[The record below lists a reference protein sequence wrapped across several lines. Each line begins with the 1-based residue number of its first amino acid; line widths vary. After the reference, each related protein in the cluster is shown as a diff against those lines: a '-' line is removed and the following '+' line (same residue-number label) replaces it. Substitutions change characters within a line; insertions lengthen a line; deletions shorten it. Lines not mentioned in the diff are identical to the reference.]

1 MILDYKNQF
10 SRLQA
15 VTASAASTDVIDQ
28 GAAGQ
33 AIGSELWLVGRVG
46 TAFTNNDA
54 NATLTIALQS
64 DSAEGFNAAVVTH
77 YSVTLALA
85 ALTANTT
92 VFKVKVPPGLK
103 RYVRGYYTASAEFS
117 GGTIDLFLTPDV
129 EVR

>member
-1 MILDYKNQF
+1 MILDHNNQL

-15 VTASAASTDVIDQ
+15 VTVSADSTDLIDQ

-46 TAFTNNDA
+46 TAFNSGDA

-64 DSAEGFNAAVVTH
+64 DSAKAFNAAVVTH
-77 YSVTLALA
+77 YSVVVPLAS
-85 ALTANTT
+85 LTANSTL
-92 VFKVKVPPGLK
+92 FKVKVPPGLK
-103 RYVRGYYTASAEFS
+103 QYVRGYYTVSAEMTA
-117 GGTIDLFLTPDV
+117 GTIDLFLTPDV